1 MTATNIPKGYKQ
13 TEIGIIPEDWKTVF
27 LRYIADVKTGPF
39 GSSLHERDY
48 VDDGTPIITVEHLGE
63 RGVVHENLPQVSDF
77 DKKRLSTYVLKTGD
91 IVFSRVGSVDRNS
104 LIKKTEDGW
113 LFSGRL
119 LRIRLTSQN
128 DPSYLSY
135 HFHQE
140 PTKQRIRSVAVG
152 QTMASLNTKILKSIE
167 VVFPPTKAEQKAI
180 ATALSDTDEL
190 LESLEKLIV
199 KKRNIKQATMQQLL
213 TGNKRLPGF
222 SGNWEPKKLGEFLD
236 YEQPTNYLVTD
247 TEYDN
252 NNQIPVLTAGKT
264 FILGYTNEEFGIFK
278 NLPVII
284 FDDFTTA
291 SKFVE
296 FPFKAKSSAMKMLIP
311 KNDEVNMRFIYEIM
325 QRISFP
331 LGDHKRHWIGEYQY
345 IEVVVPSPQE
355 QTTISQVLRDMD
367 AEIEA
372 LEQKRDK
379 YKDIKQGMMQELLT
393 GKTRLL

>member
-1 MTATNIPKGYKQ
+1 MELKKGYKQ
-13 TEIGIIPEDWKTVF
+13 TEIGVVPKDWGIDKIKNLASIT
-27 LRYIADVKTGPF
+27 TGAKNTQ
-39 GSSLHERDY
+39 DK
-48 VDDGTPIITVEHLGE
+48 VDDGDHPFFVRSSIIERINSYSFDGE
-63 RGVVHENLPQVSDF
+63 AVLTAGDGVGTGKIYHYINGKFDFHQRVYKISDF
-77 DKKRLSTYVLKTGD
+77 SERLNGYYFYLF
-91 IVFSRVGSVDRNS
+91 FSNNFYHRIMSMTAKSSVDSVRREMIADM
-104 LIKKTEDGW
+104 LI
-113 LFSGRL
+113 S
-119 LRIRLTSQN
+119 
-128 DPSYLSY
+128 
-135 HFHQE
+135 
-140 PTKQRIRSVAVG
+140 
-152 QTMASLNTKILKSIE
+152 
-167 VVFPPTKAEQKAI
+167 FPPTKAEQETIAEAI
-180 ATALSDTDEL
+180 SDADALI
-190 LESLEKLIV
+190 ESLGKLIA
-199 KKRNIKQATMQQLL
+199 KKRNIKQGAMQQLL
-213 TGNKRLPGF
+213 TCKKRLPGF
-222 SGNWEPKKLGEFLD
+222 SGEWETKKLGNFLD
-236 YEQPTNYLVTD
+236 YEQPTSYLVTD
-247 TEYDN
+247 TEYNN
-252 NNQIPVLTAGKT
+252 NNQTPVLTAGKT
-264 FILGYTNEEFGIFK
+264 FILGYTNEEFGVFK